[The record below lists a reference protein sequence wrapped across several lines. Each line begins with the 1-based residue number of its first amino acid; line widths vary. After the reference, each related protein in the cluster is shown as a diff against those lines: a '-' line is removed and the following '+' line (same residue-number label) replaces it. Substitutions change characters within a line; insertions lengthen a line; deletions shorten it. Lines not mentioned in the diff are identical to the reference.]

1 MSILF
6 RRFYMVLDS
15 CWSLSCKLYSNWWVI
30 SNNVLHHIKYINIFI
45 LTDPCNNWPENYFE
59 RHNEPNKKLVKEL
72 YQYGRQNLALI
83 HVMVQSPYVT
93 KIKRDV
99 AMSFITFV
107 ANSGGL
113 LGLCIGFSF
122 ISAVE
127 LLYWICCICNIGR
140 KKMFNKKV
148 ITQEPIVEEEI
159 EDTKI
164 ETFVVEFISETIK
177 GAATNQSPRKPKNKM
192 PNVS

>member
-1 MSILF
+1 
-6 RRFYMVLDS
+6 
-15 CWSLSCKLYSNWWVI
+15 
-30 SNNVLHHIKYINIFI
+30 
-45 LTDPCNNWPENYFE
+45 
-59 RHNEPNKKLVKEL
+59 
-72 YQYGRQNLALI
+72 
-83 HVMVQSPYVT
+83 MVQSPYIT
-93 KIKRDV
+93 KITRDV

-122 ISAVE
+122 ISAIE

-159 EDTKI
+159 KDTKI

-177 GAATNQSPRKPKNKM
+177 RAAANQSPRKPENKL